1 MNITANADPVRKCC
15 LKSTIM
21 ASVDLIPVLLC
32 VFNVNFEQAFLGL
45 LDNETYIP
53 ETGRS

>member
-1 MNITANADPVRKCC
+1 MNITANTDPMRKCC

-21 ASVDLIPVLLC
+21 ASVDLIPFLLC
-32 VFNVNFEQAFLGL
+32 VFNVDFEQAFLGL